1 MLFYSYAEFVIGLVA
16 IFYFTSKIFSIT
28 KYKLYFALSLI
39 FIIST
44 ASFACFI
51 KSDQRYVILPVLHF
65 IALTFLPISLGY
77 NKKMMLLFS
86 SLFFWSEKHGYQPSL
101 SFQLFDK
108 FLTSLNIFIN
118 AFQTGCKLRTF
129 YSNNQMF
136 R

>member
-51 KSDQRYVILPVLHF
+51 KSDQRYVILTRPQKVR
-65 IALTFLPISLGY
+65 P
-77 NKKMMLLFS
+77 KKSNFGGRY
-86 SLFFWSEKHGYQPSL
+86 FYVKI
-101 SFQLFDK
+101 QL
-108 FLTSLNIFIN
+108 
-118 AFQTGCKLRTF
+118 
-129 YSNNQMF
+129 
-136 R
+136 

>member
-28 KYKLYFALSLI
+28 KYKLYFVLSLI

-65 IALTFLPISLGY
+65 VALTFLPISLGY

-86 SLFFWSEKHGYQPSL
+86 SLFFSGL
-101 SFQLFDK
+101 T
-108 FLTSLNIFIN
+108 FLYPKSIN
-118 AFQTGCKLRTF
+118 CCVQSIQSNLRAAPVCF
-129 YSNNQMF
+129 LI
-136 R
+136 

>member
-77 NKKMMLLFS
+77 NKKNDVAVLFALLF
-86 SLFFWSEKHGYQPSL
+86 GI
-101 SFQLFDK
+101 
-108 FLTSLNIFIN
+108 NIFYIRN
-118 AFQTGCKLRTF
+118 LSIVVFNLFNRICEQHQCVF
-129 YSNNQMF
+129 
-136 R
+136 